1 MWQQLVIK
9 AIKTVRQGA
18 VKIIGLVNCNSCQQH
33 SLYLSFSI
41 IWLFVELVEFPP
53 AFVCKWL
60 TCDRKSGQMCT
71 CCIRWV
77 IIQRALLLSANEKS
91 VACACVS
98 FVFKVGVCV
107 GQQPRLCLTRHSTLL
122 QTGVA
127 LVSKPRTSEADFGVH
142 QKGKEEFPTQAKLF
156 FFFLLCAITPEHSL
170 DCCQDLPCKTWFLF
184 SHDGHF
190 YDILFVTTGTSEGI
204 WWHRW
209 MLLPQFLLIHFQRV
223 WFPLIHHFFP
233 LSHTFSFSPWGLWLG
248 SYLTWP
254 ISLFYPRV
262 PRLNTPLNAYTCLS
276 VSSGRMCVP
285 PLCVCVCVCVCVRA
299 PVLRQNVISTRRG
312 QPEKPESAEE

>member
-1 MWQQLVIK
+1 MSNYTES
-9 AIKTVRQGA
+9 A
-18 VKIIGLVNCNSCQQH
+18 
-33 SLYLSFSI
+33 
-41 IWLFVELVEFPP
+41 LVE
-53 AFVCKWL
+53 CKWKE
-60 TCDRKSGQMCT
+60 C
-71 CCIRWV
+71 
-77 IIQRALLLSANEKS
+77 

-223 WFPLIHHFFP
+223 WFPLIHHLFP

-285 PLCVCVCVCVCVRA
+285 PLCVCVFVCVCVCVCVCARLFCGRMWSALIEVNQRNPRVQKSNSITFIDRA
-299 PVLRQNVISTRRG
+299 TFSASVPSHHSLSTSLSFLQLLCTVQLWMCESLWSVLV
-312 QPEKPESAEE
+312 EKCGATL

>member
-1 MWQQLVIK
+1 MK
-9 AIKTVRQGA
+9 R
-18 VKIIGLVNCNSCQQH
+18 
-33 SLYLSFSI
+33 
-41 IWLFVELVEFPP
+41 
-53 AFVCKWL
+53 VC
-60 TCDRKSGQMCT
+60 
-71 CCIRWV
+71 
-77 IIQRALLLSANEKS
+77 
-91 VACACVS
+91 
-98 FVFKVGVCV
+98 GVCV
-107 GQQPRLCLTRHSTLL
+107 CVVCVQSGCMCGAAATPLFNTSFHPLANRCCFSLKTSYFRSWLWSSSEREG
-122 QTGVA
+122 GV
-127 LVSKPRTSEADFGVH
+127 SDTS
-142 QKGKEEFPTQAKLF
+142 QAVV
-156 FFFLLCAITPEHSL
+156 FFLLCAITPEHSL

-262 PRLNTPLNAYTCLS
+262 PRLNTPLNVYTCLS

-285 PLCVCVCVCVCVRA
+285 PLCVCVFVCVCVCARA
-299 PVLRQNVISTRRG
+299 C
-312 QPEKPESAEE
+312 SAAECDQHS